1 MYYLSLKFQ
10 LFIGDPP
17 NKSPI
22 KASEIQQLENLQ
34 RWYSK
39 IIPAI
44 SNLNYWQRLRALN
57 MLSQQRRMER
67 YRIIYTWMILE
78 GLVPNCGLEE
88 IQTGRRRR
96 ELKVPPLKG
105 KQAIRSIRE
114 QSFQV
119 KGPQLF
125 NSLPKNIK
133 NITKVS
139 VEEFKAH
146 LDKYIENVPDEP
158 SVDGLTLP
166 QQPAIPSQQH
176 IQTLFWTNQELSK
189 GNLGPEKWGW

>member
-1 MYYLSLKFQ
+1 
-10 LFIGDPP
+10 
-17 NKSPI
+17 
-22 KASEIQQLENLQ
+22 
-34 RWYSK
+34 
-39 IIPAI
+39 
-44 SNLNYWQRLRALN
+44 

-67 YRIIYTWMILE
+67 YRILYTWKILE

-88 IQTGRRRR
+88 IQTGRRGR
-96 ELKVPPLKG
+96 EIRVPPLRG

-146 LDKYIENVPDEP
+146 LDKYLEKIPDEP
-158 SVDGLTLP
+158 SVDGLTPAACNAFTAAPSNSILD
-166 QQPAIPSQQH
+166 QSRTLKRQPGS
-176 IQTLFWTNQELSK
+176 
-189 GNLGPEKWGW
+189 